1 MSIGKRKQAR
11 LEKWATAKDS
21 NGKNVES
28 LVSHYDIW
36 IEPEVRSSSR
46 SSLNGKTGLVNV
58 YDFRF
63 RYTNVDID
71 ITGNWRLLYDRR
83 YFKVHSINKE
93 NQNRFYYLMRA
104 EAQSPR

>member
-28 LVSHYDIW
+28 LVSYYEIW

-63 RYTNVDID
+63 RYDRVDID

-93 NQNRFYYLMRA
+93 NQNRFYYLMKA